1 MPFYLG
7 NYSPPSPIFTFSENH
22 GIILAIDEF
31 QVLRGELKFMKK
43 CIAFIMIFLLSLSFV
58 ACDSD
63 KIELGTKD
71 GAAYFHRSSLT
82 PEIILKA
89 DRDVKIESELFFEKL
104 VMAIDG
110 KPVTKESDCAC
121 DPIYNVRI
129 DKYSFGLHSH
139 GITVTAPLGNNIKG
153 LNFFEIDA
161 TEEEMSA
168 LFEILAA
175 EAQK

>member
-1 MPFYLG
+1 
-7 NYSPPSPIFTFSENH
+7 
-22 GIILAIDEF
+22 
-31 QVLRGELKFMKK
+31 MKK
-43 CIAFIMIFLLSLSFV
+43 CIAFILIFLLSLSFV

-71 GAAYFHRSSLT
+71 GTAYFHRSSLT

-89 DRDVKIESELFFEKL
+89 DGDIKIENKLFFEKL
-104 VMAIDG
+104 VAMIDG
-110 KPVTKESDCAC
+110 KPVTEKSDCTC
-121 DPIYNVRI
+121 DPIYNVHI
-129 DKYSFGLHSH
+129 DKYRFGLHSH

-175 EAQK
+175 EVRK